1 LCLSKQGGKQFAPF
15 SILLSLVQDV
25 RRQGGTILVRP
36 RLNYA
41 RFLTQAAIIAA
52 VYTVLTLVFAP
63 LSYGESMIQVRISE
77 MLTILPYYTP
87 AAIPGLFVGA
97 FVSNLFSPVGAV
109 DVILGSLATLL
120 AAYLSYRISD
130 KWLVPIPPIAVNGLV
145 IGGMLHYVYK
155 FPLLL
160 SILSITAGQI
170 VSCYVLGGILI
181 AALERTKQYIFP
193 EHNRE

>member
-1 LCLSKQGGKQFAPF
+1 MSE
-15 SILLSLVQDV
+15 
-25 RRQGGTILVRP
+25 RQGGNISVRP

-97 FVSNLFSPVGAV
+97 IVSNLFSPVGAV
-109 DVILGSLATLL
+109 DVILGSLATLI
-120 AAYLSYRISD
+120 AAYLSYRIPD

-145 IGGMLHYVYK
+145 IGGMLHYVYE

-160 SILSITAGQI
+160 SILSVTAGQT
-170 VSCYVLGGILI
+170 VSCYIFGGILM
-181 AALERTKQYIFP
+181 AALEKTRQYIFP
-193 EHNRE
+193 EQNRG